1 MYIFANADLDMV
13 PGRLGAQVG
22 HIVQKIIE
30 ELVRDQY
37 ETFPIPEHCVDYLRW
52 KNSPT
57 KIVLAA
63 TEPQLLEL
71 MNRPG
76 ARAFYDDCDQGEQ
89 LTVVGFLP
97 GSIAKADTKSYR
109 LI

>member
-1 MYIFANADLDMV
+1 MYIFANTDLGMV

-30 ELVRDQY
+30 ELMRDQY
-37 ETFPIPEHCVDYLRW
+37 ETYPIPKHCDDYLRW
-52 KNSPT
+52 KASPT
-57 KIVLAA
+57 KIILAA
-63 TEPQLLEL
+63 TESQLLEL
-71 MNRPG
+71 MSRPG
-76 ARAFYDDCDQGEQ
+76 ARAFYDDCDQGQQ

-97 GSIAKADTKSYR
+97 GTIAKRDTKHYR